1 MIIHEYQG
9 KVMLQELGVVTTKGR
24 VATTPEEAKAIAKEI
39 GAKVAIKAQV
49 HVGGRGKAG
58 GIKIADTPEQAEE
71 AARQILGMNLKGLIV
86 HKVLVEEAVEIA
98 TEFYLGITL
107 DRDARTH
114 VVMFSP
120 MGGVDIEEVAKT
132 HPDQIFKCHS
142 HPRLGLLDCQIRNLI
157 YSVDI
162 PNDQRKLLF
171 PFIKQLFALYRK
183 YDCTLAE
190 INPLAILKD
199 GRMVAADAKVNFDDN
214 ATFRHP
220 ELEEMREVAEED
232 PLEREAKLRGL
243 NNYVRLDGE
252 VGVIGNGAG
261 LVMGTLDIVAQNG
274 GKAANFLDV
283 GGGASAALVAKALGL
298 VLSDPNVKG
307 VLFNIFGGIT
317 RGDEVAK
324 GIIEG
329 SKQVKIDRPLVIRLS
344 GTNEAE
350 GRAILTEAGYETA
363 ATMEEA
369 AKKIVELTRG

>member
-1 MIIHEYQG
+1 MVIHEYQG
-9 KVMLQELGVVTTKGR
+9 KEMLAAMGVPTPKGR
-24 VATTPEEAKAIAKEI
+24 VAHTADEVEKITAEL
-39 GAKVAIKAQV
+39 GCKVAVKAQV

-58 GIKIADTPEQAEE
+58 GIKVAATPAEAKE
-71 AARQILGMNLKGLIV
+71 AGQKIIGMDIKGLTV
-86 HKVLVEEAVEIA
+86 HKVLVEEAIDIA
-98 TEFYLGITL
+98 KEYYLGITL
-107 DRDARTH
+107 DRDALTH

-120 MGGVDIEEVAKT
+120 MGGVDIEEVAVS
-132 HPDQIFKCHS
+132 HPDQIFKLHTS
-142 HPRLGLLDCQIRNLI
+142 ALLGLLDHQIRDLV
-157 YSVDI
+157 YRVDI
-162 PNDQRKLLF
+162 PQEQRKPLSI
-171 PFIKQLFALYRK
+171 FIKQLFELYTK

-190 INPLAILKD
+190 INPLVVTPD
-199 GRMVAADAKVNFDDN
+199 GRMLAADAKVNFDSN
-214 ATFRHP
+214 ADFRHK
-220 ELEEMREVAEED
+220 ELEAMAEIAEED
-232 PLEREAKLRGL
+232 PLERKAKELGL

-252 VGVIGNGAG
+252 VGIIGNGAG
-261 LVMGTLDIVAQNG
+261 LVMGTLDIVSREG

-369 AKKIVELTRG
+369 AKKIVQLTR